1 MSPRFGL
8 QPLLDLSKL
17 RLDEATREL
26 GQLIAGE
33 QEASRRLAILSQYR
47 DEYQARFRTAAQA
60 GLSPDEWSNYTRF
73 LARID
78 DAIVPAAQAV
88 ALTQQ
93 KTLAGKQNWVGK
105 QGRVRAFDTL
115 AARHQAAVTSREQ
128 KAEQKV
134 SDEHSSRRHTA
145 GEDQASLLAALLA
158 NGHGNGVAT

>member
-1 MSPRFGL
+1 MSPPFRL

-33 QEASRRLAILSQYR
+33 QEATRRLEMLTRYR
-47 DEYQARFRTAAQA
+47 DEYQAQFRAAAQR
-60 GLSPDEWSNYTRF
+60 GIGPEEWSNYTRF

-78 DAIVPAAQAV
+78 DAIVPAAQSV

-93 KTLAGKQNWVGK
+93 RALAGKQNWVGK

-115 AARHQAAVTSREQ
+115 AERHRATLASMHT
-128 KAEQKV
+128 KAEQKI
-134 SDEHSSRRHTA
+134 SDEHGARRH
-145 GEDQASLLAALLA
+145 GEKDAQSDLLASMIAGQNRLDLA
-158 NGHGNGVAT
+158 T